1 MGSSQMGSSQMLQQ
15 AIDDWRNGEQC
26 APHKPLLLLYVLA
39 GYRQGHG
46 RLFNYA
52 SEDRDNLHS
61 LLERFGP
68 QRAQYRPDMPFWRLQ
83 GTVSGN
89 CKTRSAVPHLA
100 AVDDLPQVSWLSIT
114 LLAALISNITTN

>member
-1 MGSSQMGSSQMLQQ
+1 MASSARRISHYCCYTYWRVIGKVMGVCLITLRKIATTYIVCWSDL
-15 AIDDWRNGEQC
+15 
-26 APHKPLLLLYVLA
+26 APNEPSTDRICLSGA
-39 GYRQGHG
+39 YR
-46 RLFNYA
+46 
-52 SEDRDNLHS
+52 
-61 LLERFGP
+61 
-68 QRAQYRPDMPFWRLQ
+68 

>member
-68 QRAQYRPDMPFWRLQ
+68 NEPSTDRICLSGAYR